1 MVASFSRSGQRAT
14 PKGRGMR
21 PSNQKPDKSRSE
33 TTAGKAPAVQAAPVA
48 VSPTGCE
55 GALARVIQSARVL
68 AEDNRDG
75 ARDSAK
81 GAAREQLAVTLR
93 ELDPDTALKIRTL
106 MIAGR
111 DGQIVTS
118 SSASVADASA
128 DIASMADSVENGP
141 LLAEHLLRGHAI
153 ACAVGIDLD
162 RPLAEW
168 QSRSA
173 DGLDERAWLSFGKQL
188 ATSGPGDWQ
197 CLAIVEAGTQGLSKL
212 FLKLGDRAWWSFQA
226 QLDRPTLAGVEKE
239 RRALARRRLKG
250 IPSNTL
256 ETLISRLGNA
266 QGRALRRAGRAII
279 ARVGQSSPTG

>member
-1 MVASFSRSGQRAT
+1 
-14 PKGRGMR
+14 MR
-21 PSNQKPDKSRSE
+21 PSNQKPDKSRTE
-33 TTAGKAPAVQAAPVA
+33 TTAGRATAVQAAPVA

-55 GALARVIQSARVL
+55 GALARVIQRARVL
-68 AEDNRDG
+68 AEGNRD
-75 ARDSAK
+75 AN
-81 GAAREQLAVTLR
+81 GAAREQLAATLR
-93 ELDPDTALKIRTL
+93 ELDPETALKIRTL
-106 MIAGR
+106 MLAGK
-111 DGQIVTS
+111 DGQIVTGGT
-118 SSASVADASA
+118 VADAGA

-168 QSRSA
+168 QSRAA

-188 ATSGPGDWQ
+188 ASSGPGDWQ

-239 RRALARRRLKG
+239 RRALARRRLKS

-256 ETLISRLGNA
+256 ETLVGRLGTA

-279 ARVGQSSPTG
+279 ARVGQSSATG